1 MSGFDESILQY
12 VRTRNLVGVRAGDR
26 PRGFLDIWMVVV
38 DGRIFARSWGLAER
52 SWYTEFLSG
61 RTGEIRCGDSVVK
74 VAGVIPADLTSISEA
89 ISAEYLR
96 KYDRGSNSQYARG
109 IVQPEHVA
117 RTMEFVPLV

>member
-12 VRTRNLVGVRAGDR
+12 VRAHNLVGVRAGDR
-26 PRGFLDIWMVVV
+26 PRAFLDIWMVVV

-61 RTGEIRCGDSVVK
+61 RTGEIRCGDIAVK
-74 VAGVIPADLTSISEA
+74 VAGVIPADLPSISAA

-96 KYDRGSNSQYARG
+96 KYDRGSNARYARG
-109 IVQPEHVA
+109 IVQPAHVA
-117 RTMEFVPLV
+117 RTMEFVPM